1 MSRNGLLKMSEL
13 AERSGVSPA
22 TIKHYLREGLLPEP
36 VKTSRNMAYYP
47 PQFVDRLLL
56 IKRLQ
61 EERYMP
67 LKVIREVLDQE
78 VLDAAIEHRATDRVP
93 REDVLDRL
101 PPEVLD
107 KMAALGVL
115 SPTDAGYDA
124 EDVRII
130 DAIARFRAGG
140 YDERLGFTVYETLR
154 YREAL
159 QPLVEREVESL
170 LDHLTGEEKAADII
184 AAGAEPLREL
194 IGAMHSK
201 MLLAELNRRRS
212 AAAGTD

>member
-1 MSRNGLLKMSEL
+1 MSRNGLLKMAEL
-13 AERSGVSPA
+13 AEASGVSPA

-47 PQFVDRLLL
+47 PAFVERLQL

-67 LKVIREVLDQE
+67 LKVIREMLEEQT
-78 VLDAAIEHRATDRVP
+78 LDAAVRHRESDRVP
-93 REDVLDRL
+93 RERVLDRL

-107 KMAALGVL
+107 KMADLGVL
-115 SPTDAGYDA
+115 TPTAEGYDA
-124 EDVRII
+124 EDLRII
-130 DAIARFRAGG
+130 DAIARFREGG

-154 YREAL
+154 YQEAL

-170 LDHLTGEEKAADII
+170 LDHLTGEEKAAEII

-201 MLLAELNRRRS
+201 MLLGELNRRRS
-212 AAAGTD
+212 AGSGTG

>member
-1 MSRNGLLKMSEL
+1 MSEL
-13 AERSGVSPA
+13 AERSGVSAA

-36 VKTSRNMAYYP
+36 VKTSRNMAWYP
-47 PQFVDRLLL
+47 PEYVERLQT

-67 LKVIREVLDQE
+67 LRVIREVLG
-78 VLDAAIEHRATDRVP
+78 AGARVP
-93 REDVLDRL
+93 RSELPSPLPDEVLDRL
-101 PPEVLD
+101 IEIG
-107 KMAALGVL
+107 AL
-115 SPTDAGYDA
+115 SEDAGGFGP

-140 YDERLGFTVYETLR
+140 YDERLGFTVYDTLR
-154 YREAL
+154 YVRAL
-159 QPLVEREVESL
+159 EPLVREEVDVLSERL
-170 LDHLTGEEKAADII
+170 AGEERAADIV

-201 MLLAELNRRRS
+201 LLLDEFARRR
-212 AAAGTD
+212 AAD